1 IMRQELSETGI
12 PTILLIAIL
21 PLVSGIATGIALGFV
36 GTSFPIIFSLL
47 GPDPTLKSI
56 LIMIIIGYGFG
67 QIGQLLSP
75 VHVCN
80 VVTNRFFNTNLFKN
94 TFFIA
99 KPCLFIA
106 AGAILSASV
115 VYWIM

>member
-1 IMRQELSETGI
+1 MILILYKIIMEYN
-12 PTILLIAIL
+12 ILLIPKNKDDERTIN
-21 PLVSGIATGIALGFV
+21 PS
-36 GTSFPIIFSLL
+36 
-47 GPDPTLKSI
+47 LKSI
-56 LIMIIIGYGFG
+56 LIMVIIGYGFS

-115 VYWIM
+115 VWWIM